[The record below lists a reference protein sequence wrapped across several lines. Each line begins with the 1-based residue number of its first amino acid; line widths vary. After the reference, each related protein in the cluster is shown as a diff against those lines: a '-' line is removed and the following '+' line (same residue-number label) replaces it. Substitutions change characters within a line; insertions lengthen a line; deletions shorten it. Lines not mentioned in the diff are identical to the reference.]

1 MHDRG
6 VFLTEVEA
14 REVYLSIMDLIEEG
28 RPIDKI
34 EFSILIKTTPN
45 LEDVIAHMEE
55 HSPSSGIVERF
66 KNYTKRSQG

>member
-1 MHDRG
+1 MNDTG
-6 VFLTEVEA
+6 IFLTEKEA

-28 RPIDKI
+28 RPIGKI

-55 HSPSSGIVERF
+55 HSSSSGVVERF
-66 KNYTKRSQG
+66 KNYANRS